1 MKNKWIPGPTL
12 GFLLRFVVV
21 FGLLIAPWPGWN
33 EGYAQYFRA
42 FGQWT
47 FGQDNGPRVVIFAAD
62 DQAGST
68 LDTRISL
75 GNRELLDANGKG
87 LIKRTEINTRSIGWV
102 PTALTIAL
110 VAATPVP
117 WRRRVLAL
125 AAGLLLVHVFIFFSL
140 QTWIWNNS
148 PDVSLLTLSHF
159 WKTVTD
165 ELAYAFM
172 NQLGISFTV
181 PVLIWVLVTFK
192 RQDAL
197 AA

>member
-1 MKNKWIPGPTL
+1 MKSRPIF
-12 GFLLRFVVV
+12 GFLLRFAVV

-33 EGYAQYFRA
+33 EGYAQYLRA
-42 FGQWT
+42 FGQWA
-47 FGQDNGPRVVIFAAD
+47 FSQDDGPRVVVFTANDAP
-62 DQAGST
+62 GNT
-68 LDTRISL
+68 LDTRLSL
-75 GNRELLDANGKG
+75 GNRELLDAAGRG

-110 VAATPVP
+110 VMATPVR
-117 WRRRVLAL
+117 WLRRILAL
-125 AAGLLLVHVFIFFSL
+125 GAGLVWVHVFIFFSL

-148 PDVSLLTLSHF
+148 SDVSLLTLSHF
-159 WKTVTD
+159 WKAVAD

-181 PVLIWVLVTFK
+181 PVLIWILVTFK

-197 AA
+197 FA

>member
-1 MKNKWIPGPTL
+1 MKSRPTF
-12 GFLLRFVVV
+12 GFLLRFAVV

-42 FGQWT
+42 FGQWA
-47 FGQDNGPRVVIFAAD
+47 FSQDDGRRMVVFTANEPP
-62 DQAGST
+62 GST
-68 LDTRISL
+68 LDTRLSL
-75 GNRELLDANGKG
+75 GNRELLDASGRG

-110 VAATPVP
+110 VMATPVP
-117 WRRRVLAL
+117 WLRRILAL
-125 AAGLLLVHVFIFFSL
+125 GAGLVLVHVFIFFSL

-159 WKTVTD
+159 WKAVAD

-197 AA
+197 SA